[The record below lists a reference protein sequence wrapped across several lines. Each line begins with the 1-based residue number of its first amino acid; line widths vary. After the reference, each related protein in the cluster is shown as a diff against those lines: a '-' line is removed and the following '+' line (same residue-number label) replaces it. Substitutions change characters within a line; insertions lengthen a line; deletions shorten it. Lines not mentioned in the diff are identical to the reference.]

1 MSGSGKKVAD
11 VAAKAGKAIDWDGM
25 AKMLVSEE
33 ARKEFSA
40 LRRAFDDV
48 NHQLQTK
55 FSQEPQPIDWEYYR
69 KGIGSKVVDMYKEAY
84 EIHLILLL
92 QLMLQSSLWSIGIL
106 LNAIAGPAYVF
117 LSISARLLAEVVCIE
132 INAGIEIPKYVDTVT
147 PEYKPKFDALAVEL
161 KEAEQASLKESERL
175 EKEIAELREMKKKIS
190 TMTAD
195 EYFEKH
201 PEVKQKFDDE
211 IRILREAQRAA
222 PAAARNPASRTHGHG
237 FHQATRPRDMAAVRA
252 SPRVRSLL
260 LLSQPDAA
268 TVAAAVRRSF
278 TCASA
283 SPAPARGMASPSSSS
298 ATPSPYTTL
307 VGRVSCE
314 REIKR
319 SKFIAIAAPVPNE
332 RAAMAFL
339 DQVASPSSHGVY
351 FPVKDP
357 RATHNCWAYKLGEQ
371 FRYNDDGEP
380 SSTAGKPIY
389 SAIISSGIDMVMV
402 VVIRYFGGIKLG
414 TGGLVR
420 AYGGVASECLKD
432 APTCL
437 VKPKARV
444 GMEVPFDLLGTVYH
458 QLQHF
463 EAEDIKQDYDT
474 GKDGTV
480 MVMFK
485 VEYEKIENLG
495 NAVNSACSRKIELF
509 L

>member
-1 MSGSGKKVAD
+1 
-11 VAAKAGKAIDWDGM
+11 
-25 AKMLVSEE
+25 
-33 ARKEFSA
+33 
-40 LRRAFDDV
+40 
-48 NHQLQTK
+48 
-55 FSQEPQPIDWEYYR
+55 
-69 KGIGSKVVDMYKEAY
+69 
-84 EIHLILLL
+84 
-92 QLMLQSSLWSIGIL
+92 
-106 LNAIAGPAYVF
+106 
-117 LSISARLLAEVVCIE
+117 
-132 INAGIEIPKYVDTVT
+132 
-147 PEYKPKFDALAVEL
+147 
-161 KEAEQASLKESERL
+161 
-175 EKEIAELREMKKKIS
+175 
-190 TMTAD
+190 
-195 EYFEKH
+195 
-201 PEVKQKFDDE
+201 
-211 IRILREAQRAA
+211 
-222 PAAARNPASRTHGHG
+222 
-237 FHQATRPRDMAAVRA
+237 MAAVRA
-252 SPRVRSLL
+252 SPRLRSLPL

-268 TVAAAVRRSF
+268 ASVRRSF
-278 TCASA
+278 SCASASASA
-283 SPAPARGMASPSSSS
+283 SPASARAMASGAPSS
-298 ATPSPYTTL
+298 AAPSPYTTL

-339 DQVASPSSHGVY
+339 DEVFLHSLPA
-351 FPVKDP
+351 VKDP

-389 SAIISSGIDMVMV
+389 SSIISSGIDMVMV

-437 VKPKARV
+437 VKPKVIDVLTVYHMFFPLARA

-463 EAEDIKQDYDT
+463 QAEDIKQDYDT

-485 VEYEKIENLG
+485 VAYEKIEDLG

>member
-1 MSGSGKKVAD
+1 
-11 VAAKAGKAIDWDGM
+11 
-25 AKMLVSEE
+25 
-33 ARKEFSA
+33 
-40 LRRAFDDV
+40 
-48 NHQLQTK
+48 
-55 FSQEPQPIDWEYYR
+55 
-69 KGIGSKVVDMYKEAY
+69 
-84 EIHLILLL
+84 
-92 QLMLQSSLWSIGIL
+92 
-106 LNAIAGPAYVF
+106 
-117 LSISARLLAEVVCIE
+117 
-132 INAGIEIPKYVDTVT
+132 
-147 PEYKPKFDALAVEL
+147 
-161 KEAEQASLKESERL
+161 
-175 EKEIAELREMKKKIS
+175 
-190 TMTAD
+190 
-195 EYFEKH
+195 
-201 PEVKQKFDDE
+201 
-211 IRILREAQRAA
+211 
-222 PAAARNPASRTHGHG
+222 
-237 FHQATRPRDMAAVRA
+237 MAAVRA
-252 SPRVRSLL
+252 SPRLRSLPL
-260 LLSQPDAA
+260 LFSQPDAA
-268 TVAAAVRRSF
+268 ATVRRCF
-278 TCASA
+278 FCASA
-283 SPAPARGMASPSSSS
+283 SASPSPAPSRAMASPSSSS
-298 ATPSPYTTL
+298 AAPSPYTTL
-307 VGRVSCE
+307 AGRVSCE

-339 DQVASPSSHGVY
+339 DE
-351 FPVKDP
+351 VKDP
-357 RATHNCWAYKLGEQ
+357 KATHNCWAYKLGEQ

-458 QLQHF
+458 QHYQ
-463 EAEDIKQDYDT
+463 AEDIKQDYDT

-485 VEYEKIENLG
+485 VGYEKVEDLG

>member
-1 MSGSGKKVAD
+1 
-11 VAAKAGKAIDWDGM
+11 
-25 AKMLVSEE
+25 
-33 ARKEFSA
+33 
-40 LRRAFDDV
+40 
-48 NHQLQTK
+48 
-55 FSQEPQPIDWEYYR
+55 
-69 KGIGSKVVDMYKEAY
+69 
-84 EIHLILLL
+84 
-92 QLMLQSSLWSIGIL
+92 
-106 LNAIAGPAYVF
+106 
-117 LSISARLLAEVVCIE
+117 
-132 INAGIEIPKYVDTVT
+132 
-147 PEYKPKFDALAVEL
+147 
-161 KEAEQASLKESERL
+161 
-175 EKEIAELREMKKKIS
+175 
-190 TMTAD
+190 
-195 EYFEKH
+195 
-201 PEVKQKFDDE
+201 
-211 IRILREAQRAA
+211 
-222 PAAARNPASRTHGHG
+222 
-237 FHQATRPRDMAAVRA
+237 MAAVRA
-252 SPRVRSLL
+252 SPRLRSLPL
-260 LLSQPDAA
+260 LLSKPDA
-268 TVAAAVRRSF
+268 AAAVRRSF
-278 TCASA
+278 SCTSA
-283 SPAPARGMASPSSSS
+283 SSSPTPARAMASSS
-298 ATPSPYTTL
+298 AAPSPYTTL

-339 DQVASPSSHGVY
+339 DE
-351 FPVKDP
+351 VKDP

-432 APTCL
+432 APTHL

-463 EAEDIKQDYDT
+463 QAEDIKQDYDT

-480 MVMFK
+480 MVMFR
-485 VEYEKIENLG
+485 VGYEKIEDLG